1 MAEVKSAR
9 PHTTESEAVVD
20 RAKDVWSRF
29 GKTISIVLGAIILVV
44 GGILVYNNFVVG
56 PKEKKA
62 SDAIF
67 RAQEYYAQD
76 SLDKALNGDA
86 QYPGF
91 EKIVSQ
97 YGGTKA
103 GELARFYAGS
113 IHLKK
118 GAFDKAISHLKK
130 FDTDAP
136 QVQARAYK
144 LLGDAYAEQGK
155 SKEAVE
161 QYKKAANTFPEDE
174 ASASEALFLA
184 AYLYDRVLN
193 DKAQATE
200 LYKKIKTD
208 YNQTQW
214 SFEADKY
221 LAQAGVYS
229 VE

>member
-118 GAFDKAISHLKK
+118 GAFDKAISHLKE

-200 LYKKIKTD
+200 LYKKIKTE

>member
-9 PHTTESEAVVD
+9 PHTTENEAVVD
-20 RAKDVWSRF
+20 RAKDFWSRY
-29 GKTISIVLGAIILVV
+29 GKILSIALGAIVLVV
-44 GGILVYNNFVVG
+44 AGILAYNNFVVG

-67 RAQEYYAQD
+67 RAQEFYAQD

-86 QYPGF
+86 QFPGF
-91 EKIVSQ
+91 EKIISQ

-118 GAFDKAISHLKK
+118 GAFDKAISHLKE
-130 FDTDAP
+130 FETDAP

-144 LLGDAYAEQGK
+144 LLADAYAEQGK

-184 AYLYDRVLN
+184 AYLSDRVLN

-221 LAQAGVYS
+221 LGQAGVYS

>member
-118 GAFDKAISHLKK
+118 GAFDKAISHLKE
-130 FDTDAP
+130 FDTDAL
-136 QVQARAYK
+136 QVQARAFK

-200 LYKKIKTD
+200 LYKKIKTE

>member
-118 GAFDKAISHLKK
+118 GAFDKAISHLKE

>member
-9 PHTTESEAVVD
+9 PHTTENEAVID
-20 RAKDVWSRF
+20 RAKDFWGRF
-29 GKTISIVLGAIILVV
+29 GKIISIALGAVILVV
-44 GGILVYNNFVVG
+44 GGILIYKNFVVG

-76 SLDKALNGDA
+76 SLDRALNGDA

-97 YGGTKA
+97 YGGTQA

-113 IHLKK
+113 IYLKK
-118 GAFDKAISHLKK
+118 GAFDKAISHLKE
-130 FDTDAP
+130 FETDAP
-136 QVQARAYK
+136 QIQARAYK

-155 SKEAVE
+155 GKEAIE
-161 QYKKAANTFPEDE
+161 QYKKAANTFPEDD
-174 ASASEALFLA
+174 AAASEALFMA
-184 AYLYDRVLN
+184 AYLADRVLN

-200 LYKKIKTD
+200 LYKKIKTE

-221 LAQAGVYS
+221 LAQNGVYS

>member
-1 MAEVKSAR
+1 MAEVKSPR
-9 PHTTESEAVVD
+9 PHTTENEAVIE
-20 RAKDVWSRF
+20 RAKDFWDRF
-29 GKTISIVLGAIILVV
+29 GKIITIALGAVILVV
-44 GGILVYNNFVVG
+44 GGFLAYKNFVVG

-62 SDAIF
+62 ADAIF

-91 EKIVSQ
+91 EKIISQ

-118 GAFDKAISHLKK
+118 GAFDKAIRYLNE
-130 FDTDAP
+130 FETDAP
-136 QVQARAYK
+136 QIQARAYK

-155 SKEAVE
+155 GKEAIE
-161 QYKKAANTFPEDE
+161 QYKKAANTFPEDD
-174 ASASEALFLA
+174 AAASEALFMA
-184 AYLYDRVLN
+184 AYLADRVLN

-208 YNQTQW
+208 YSQTQW

>member
-1 MAEVKSAR
+1 MAEVKSPR
-9 PHTTESEAVVD
+9 PHTTENEAVIE
-20 RAKDVWSRF
+20 RAKDFWGRF
-29 GKTISIVLGAIILVV
+29 GKVISIALGAVILVV
-44 GGILVYNNFVVG
+44 GGILAYKNFVVG

-91 EKIVSQ
+91 EKIISQ
-97 YGGTKA
+97 YGGTKS

-118 GAFDKAISHLKK
+118 GAFDKAVSHLKE

-136 QVQARAYK
+136 QIQARAYK

-155 SKEAVE
+155 GKEAIE

-174 ASASEALFLA
+174 ASASEALFMA
-184 AYLYDRVLN
+184 AYLADRVLN

-200 LYKKIKTD
+200 LYKKIKTE
-208 YNQTQW
+208 YGQTQW

>member
-9 PHTTESEAVVD
+9 PHTTENEAVID
-20 RAKDVWSRF
+20 RAKDFWGRF
-29 GKTISIVLGAIILVV
+29 GKIISIALGAVILVV
-44 GGILVYNNFVVG
+44 GGILIYKNFIVG

-91 EKIVSQ
+91 EKIISQ

-118 GAFDKAISHLKK
+118 GAFDKAISHLKE

-136 QVQARAYK
+136 QIQARAYK

-155 SKEAVE
+155 GKEAIE
-161 QYKKAANTFPEDE
+161 QYKKAANTFPEDD
-174 ASASEALFLA
+174 AAASEALFMA
-184 AYLYDRVLN
+184 AYLADRVLN
-193 DKAQATE
+193 DKSQATE

-221 LAQAGVYS
+221 LAQNGVYS